1 MCRDDCNILEFN
13 NLKAALFVVI
23 AMSMITTN
31 DAIVKHITQVF
42 NVGQIMFLRGA
53 IICIIFALVMKFRR
67 QPVFNRQT
75 LHRWNLLRALFEL
88 CATLAFLTGLSMLPI
103 AVASTLGFASPI
115 FLALLAALLLR
126 ENVGLDRWLVI
137 LVGFGGVILIT
148 NPLAESASWAVI
160 FPIVCAFFVALRD
173 IAIRFVPHDIPSSQV
188 AFTNAWIV
196 MLGGGIYSLY
206 QGWGQADPLW
216 YLWFFGLGAAL
227 YCGYLFLIIGSR
239 LGELSFIS
247 PFKYISIIIA
257 MIYGYLIWGDQPTL
271 EMLAGATI
279 IVVSGIILVSTE
291 KRRNRV
297 ASLLPDTAD

>member
-1 MCRDDCNILEFN
+1 LEFN

-53 IICIIFALVMKFRR
+53 IICLIFALVMKYRR

-75 LHRWNLLRALFEL
+75 LHRWNLLR
-88 CATLAFLTGLSMLPI
+88 

-115 FLALLAALLLR
+115 FLALLAAL
-126 ENVGLDRWLVI
+126 
-137 LVGFGGVILIT
+137 T
-148 NPLAESASWAVI
+148 NPFAESASGAVI
-160 FPIVCAFFVALRD
+160 FPVICAFFVALRD
-173 IAIRFVPHDIPSSQV
+173 IAIRFVPHDIASSQV

-196 MLGGGIYSLY
+196 MLGGGLYSLY
-206 QGWGQADPLW
+206 QGWGEAELSW
-216 YLWFFGLGAAL
+216 YLWFFGLGAVL

-247 PFKYISIIIA
+247 PFKYISILIA
-257 MIYGYLIWGDQPTL
+257 IVYGYLIWGDKPTL
-271 EMLAGATI
+271 TMIAGATI

-291 KRRNRV
+291 KKRNRV
-297 ASLLPDTAD
+297 ASLLPEAAD